1 MAGCR
6 GVGPAV
12 SLALELALTRLAHYI
27 EALLLGAVLALL
39 RVLGPVHASN
49 LAGWLGRNLGPV
61 MLVTRVA
68 DTNLR
73 RAMPEL
79 DDARRK
85 QIIRGVYDNLA
96 RTIAELPHLG
106 GFERTGSGP
115 GFEIDPESDARLRR
129 ISDAG
134 GPGIY
139 FTGHYGNWEMLGP
152 LSAHYDAP
160 VAVLYR
166 AANNPAVDRLINGL
180 RMQAMRGQSV
190 LFPKGAAGARA
201 ALKHLA
207 AGKFLGMLT
216 DQKMN
221 DGIAVDFFGRPA
233 MTAPAAAALA
243 LRFRCPVIPIR
254 CERIGP
260 ARLRITA
267 EAPLEL
273 PDSGNRQ
280 ADICKLTLDMNYTL
294 ERWIRKVPEN
304 WFWLHRRWPK

>member
-1 MAGCR
+1 MI
-6 GVGPAV
+6 
-12 SLALELALTRLAHYI
+12 RLAYQI

-39 RVLGPVHASN
+39 HALGPVRASN
-49 LAGWLGRNLGPV
+49 LAGWLGRSLGPL

-68 DTNLR
+68 DSNLR
-73 RAMPEL
+73 HAMPEL
-79 DDARRK
+79 DAGRRK

-96 RTIAELPHLG
+96 RTVAELPHLG
-106 GFERTGSGP
+106 GFERTDAGP
-115 GFEIDPESDARLRR
+115 GFEIDGDSDARLREL
-129 ISDAG
+129 SNAG

-166 AANNPAVDRLINGL
+166 AANNPVVDRLINRV
-180 RMQAMRGQSV
+180 RMRAMRGRSV

-254 CERIGP
+254 CERVGP

-267 EAPLEL
+267 EAPLAL
-273 PDSGNRQ
+273 PDSGDRQ
-280 ADICKLTLDMNYTL
+280 ADVLALTLAMNLTL
-294 ERWIRKVPEN
+294 ENWIRAAPEN
-304 WFWLHRRWPK
+304 WFWLHRRWPR

>member
-1 MAGCR
+1 MI
-6 GVGPAV
+6 
-12 SLALELALTRLAHYI
+12 RLVHQA

-39 RVLGPVHASN
+39 RALGPVHASN
-49 LAGWLGRNLGPV
+49 LAGWLGRNFGSW

-68 DTNLR
+68 DNNLR
-73 RAMPEL
+73 HAMPEL
-79 DDARRK
+79 DAVHRK
-85 QIIRGVYDNLA
+85 RIIQGVYDNLA

-106 GFERTGSGP
+106 GFERTEAGP
-115 GFEIDPESDARLRR
+115 GFEIDSESDAQLRKL
-129 ISDAG
+129 SAAG

-152 LSAHYDAP
+152 LSAHYGAP

-166 AANNPAVDRLINGL
+166 AANNPVVDRLINRL
-180 RMQAMRGQSV
+180 RMRAMRGRSV

-201 ALKHLA
+201 ALKHLSEK
-207 AGKFLGMLT
+207 KFLGMLT

-221 DGIAVDFFGRPA
+221 DGIAVEFFGRPA

-273 PDSGNRQ
+273 PDSGDRQ
-280 ADICKLTLDMNYTL
+280 ADIHKLTLDMNQTL
-294 ERWIRKVPEN
+294 EGWIRRAPEN